1 MGGLVH
7 LIVTHFQ
14 GITDE
19 IYDIMSVV
27 LGNTNNF
34 VYITTD
40 ETNNCTTAS
49 V

>member
-1 MGGLVH
+1 MGVWYT

-19 IYDIMSVV
+19 IYDHMSVV